1 MTTPAKVFALVI
13 MLALA
18 GCDDGPIASSPVVDQ
33 CMRAELF
40 QSCMKSLPAGPVA
53 TQYNDWDEVVDSC
66 SSAAYYQA
74 LRQREHIK
82 PECQP

>member
-1 MTTPAKVFALVI
+1 MSGITKIAILVAAI
-13 MLALA
+13 AVA
-18 GCDDGPIASSPVVDQ
+18 GCDAGPIAPAPVVDQ

-74 LRQREHIK
+74 LRRREHIK